1 MFDACTTLHRAWR
14 IVGLAAFALLTAPH
28 ASQAEGLVSRPIR
41 ILVPYAPG
49 SGWDVM
55 VRTLAH
61 TVGER
66 NSNTIIIENRPGAGT
81 IVGANACK
89 TAQPDGNTICLLSN
103 SSMLFNP
110 HLYKSLPYEPHA
122 DFEPIT
128 LLAFVDHVVIMH
140 RSVPANSFGELVQYS
155 KTHPDALNYGSNGFG
170 GDLHLQIEWLKKKT
184 GARLT
189 HIPYQGVAPATLAL
203 EAGQIHVM
211 TLTPGTGPLLEKVK
225 RGEIKALLVDGD
237 ERLPTL
243 PNVPTFQEAG
253 LPPFKARTWL
263 GLFAPK
269 GTPKEIVTRLS
280 RNFAA
285 VIKDSSFHER
295 HLLPY
300 GFWPVGSTPDELTRQ
315 MLETR
320 DEAAELIQ
328 ISGVQPQP

>member
-1 MFDACTTLHRAWR
+1 
-14 IVGLAAFALLTAPH
+14 
-28 ASQAEGLVSRPIR
+28 
-41 ILVPYAPG
+41 
-49 SGWDVM
+49 M
-55 VRTLAH
+55 VRTLAQA
-61 TVGER
+61 VGER
-66 NSNTIIIENRPGAGT
+66 NSDTIIIENRPGAGT

-89 TAQPDGNTICLLSN
+89 SAQPDGNTICLLSN

-110 HLYKSLPYEPHA
+110 HLYKSLPYDPHA
-122 DFEPIT
+122 DFEPIS

-140 RSVPANSFGELVQYS
+140 RSVPANSFHELVEYS
-155 KTHPDALNYGSNGFG
+155 KKHPDELNYGSNGFG

-189 HIPYQGVAPATLAL
+189 HIPYQGVAPASLAL

-211 TLTPGTGPLLEKVK
+211 TLTPGTGALLEKVK

-237 ERLPTL
+237 ERLPSF

-253 LPPFKARTWL
+253 LPPFRARTWL

-269 GTPKEIVTRLS
+269 GTPKEIVARLS
-280 RNFAA
+280 RNFAV
-285 VIKDSSFHER
+285 VIKERSFHER

-300 GFWPVGSTPDELTRQ
+300 GFWPVGSTPAELTRQ
-315 MLETR
+315 MLDTR
-320 DEAAELIQ
+320 DEATELIQ